1 MKITEIHD
9 RFVLLAQQMG
19 MKTVRAILSEQIDEL
34 INTESIN
41 YVRDIFSRKGNRE
54 LDGISDNVIRLNE
67 LDPLLVNRPIVSPR
81 KTDITF
87 GKGYRIN
94 TTVFIPQIMYLISV
108 SSLTGDVLAKCRLIE
123 IDYVPQTQ
131 NDYHSKSVVVS
142 PICYKLEDGIEVIG
156 NFDVTKFIVT
166 YIKYPTLVNL
176 ETDTTNELSDIA
188 MQKVIE
194 RAVNTYNAISN
205 NDSYE
210 RVSNELSKL
219 E

>member
-19 MKTVRAILSEQIDEL
+19 MKTVRAILPEQIDEL

-67 LDPLLVNRPIVSPR
+67 LDPLLVSHHIVGAR
-81 KTDITF
+81 RTDITF
-87 GKGYRIN
+87 GTGYRIN
-94 TTVFIPQIMYLISV
+94 TTVFIPQIMYLVSV
-108 SSLTGDVLAKCRLIE
+108 SSLTGEALAKCRLIE

-142 PICYKLEDGIEVIG
+142 PICYKLEDGIE
-156 NFDVTKFIVT
+156 VTKFIVT

>member
-1 MKITEIHD
+1 
-9 RFVLLAQQMG
+9 
-19 MKTVRAILSEQIDEL
+19 
-34 INTESIN
+34 
-41 YVRDIFSRKGNRE
+41 
-54 LDGISDNVIRLNE
+54 
-67 LDPLLVNRPIVSPR
+67 
-81 KTDITF
+81 
-87 GKGYRIN
+87 
-94 TTVFIPQIMYLISV
+94 MYLVSV
-108 SSLTGDVLAKCRLIE
+108 SSLTGEALAKCRLIE

>member
-1 MKITEIHD
+1 MKVKEIHNE
-9 RFVLLAQQMG
+9 FMLLAQQMG
-19 MKTVRAILSEQIDEL
+19 MKSVRAILPEELDRL
-34 INTESIN
+34 INLEAIE
-41 YVRDIFSRKGNRE
+41 YVKDVFSRKGNRE

-67 LDPLLVNRPIVSPR
+67 LDPLLVSRHIVGTR

-87 GKGYRIN
+87 GTGYRIN
-94 TTVFIPQIMYLISV
+94 TTVFIPQIMYLVSV
-108 SSLTGDVLAKCRLIE
+108 SSLTGEALAKCRLIE

-205 NDSYE
+205 NNSYE
-210 RVSNELSKL
+210 KVSNELSKL

>member
-1 MKITEIHD
+1 MKVKEIHNE
-9 RFVLLAQQMG
+9 FMLLAQQMG
-19 MKTVRAILSEQIDEL
+19 MKSVRAILPEELDRL
-34 INTESIN
+34 INLEAIE
-41 YVRDIFSRKGNRE
+41 YVKDVFSRKGNRE

-67 LDPLLVNRPIVSPR
+67 LDPLLINRPIVSPR

-94 TTVFIPQIMYLISV
+94 TTVFIPQIMYLVSV
-108 SSLTGDVLAKCRLIE
+108 SSLTGEALAKCRLIE

-176 ETDTTNELSDIA
+176 ETDTTNELSDVA
-188 MQKVIE
+188 MKEVIK

-205 NDSYE
+205 NNSYE
-210 RVSNELSKL
+210 KVSNELSKL

>member
-19 MKTVRAILSEQIDEL
+19 MKTVRAILPEQIDEL

-67 LDPLLVNRPIVSPR
+67 LDPLLVNRPIVNPR

-94 TTVFIPQIMYLISV
+94 ITVFIPQIMYLISV
-108 SSLTGDVLAKCRLIE
+108 SSLTGEALAKCRLIE

>member
-19 MKTVRAILSEQIDEL
+19 MKTVRAILPEQIDEL

-67 LDPLLVNRPIVSPR
+67 LDPLLVSRHIVGAR

-87 GKGYRIN
+87 GTGYRIN
-94 TTVFIPQIMYLISV
+94 ITVFIPQIMYLVSV
-108 SSLTGDVLAKCRLIE
+108 SSLTGEALAKCRLIE

>member
-19 MKTVRAILSEQIDEL
+19 MKTVRAILPEQIDEL

-67 LDPLLVNRPIVSPR
+67 LDPLLVNRHIVGAR
-81 KTDITF
+81 KTNITF
-87 GKGYRIN
+87 GTGYRIN
-94 TTVFIPQIMYLISV
+94 TMVFIPQIMYLVSI

-131 NDYHSKSVVVS
+131 NDYHSKSVAVS

-156 NFDVTKFIVT
+156 NFDITKFVVT

>member
-19 MKTVRAILSEQIDEL
+19 MKTVRAILPEQIDEL

-131 NDYHSKSVVVS
+131 NDYHSKSVVV
-142 PICYKLEDGIEVIG
+142 IG